1 MLSSKAVI
9 VIVTSHSQKKMTN
22 MKASISFP
30 ELQSI
35 LQEKSNQQISL
46 SYVDSKTV
54 RVTYPLNLGF
64 IKKDI
69 SANLTIIE
77 LTGSDLL
84 VSIDAG
90 FGTDTMLN
98 TILGLLKNKIP
109 EGLIE
114 KRPDKR
120 LMLHLDQI
128 EQVKTV
134 FDAIQV
140 DDIRVLNDGLEVDG
154 GLK

>member
-1 MLSSKAVI
+1 
-9 VIVTSHSQKKMTN
+9 

-35 LQEKSNQQISL
+35 LQEKTEQNIGL
-46 SYVDSKTV
+46 AFVDDKTV
-54 RVTYPLNLGF
+54 KVTYPINLGF
-64 IKKDI
+64 MKKDI
-69 SANLTIIE
+69 SANLSILE
-77 LTGSDLL
+77 MVGSDLL
-84 VSIDAG
+84 VKLDAG
-90 FGTDTMLN
+90 MG
-98 TILGLLKNKIP
+98 

-114 KRPDKR
+114 KRPDR
-120 LMLHLDQI
+120 QLLLHLGQI

-140 DDIRVLNDGLEVDG
+140 DDVHVLDNGLEVEG

>member
-1 MLSSKAVI
+1 
-9 VIVTSHSQKKMTN
+9 

-30 ELQSI
+30 ELQTI
-35 LQEKSNQQISL
+35 LQEKTEQNFSFAFIDNKS
-46 SYVDSKTV
+46 V
-54 RVTYPLNLGF
+54 RVTYPLDLGF
-64 IKKDI
+64 MKKDI
-69 SANLTIIE
+69 SANLSI
-77 LTGSDLL
+77 LDMRGSDLL

-90 FGTDTMLN
+90 FATDTLLS
-98 TILGLLKNKIP
+98 TVLGIFKNKIP

-114 KRPDKR
+114 KRPDKQ
-120 LMLHLDQI
+120 LLLHLGQI

-140 DDIRVLNDGLEVDG
+140 NDIHVLNDGLEVEG

>member
-1 MLSSKAVI
+1 
-9 VIVTSHSQKKMTN
+9 

-35 LQEKSNQQISL
+35 LQEKTEQNIGL
-46 SYVDSKTV
+46 AFVDDKTV
-54 RVTYPLNLGF
+54 KVTYPINLGF
-64 IKKDI
+64 MKKDI
-69 SANLTIIE
+69 SANLSILE
-77 LTGSDLL
+77 MVGSDLL
-84 VSIDAG
+84 VKLDAG
-90 FGTDTMLN
+90 MGTDTLMSTVLS
-98 TILGLLKNKIP
+98 LLHNKLP

-114 KRPDKR
+114 KCPDR
-120 LMLHLDQI
+120 QLLLHLGQI

-140 DDIRVLNDGLEVDG
+140 DDIHVLDNGLEVEG

>member
-1 MLSSKAVI
+1 
-9 VIVTSHSQKKMTN
+9 

-35 LQEKSNQQISL
+35 LQEKTEQNISFAFA
-46 SYVDSKTV
+46 DPKTI
-54 RVTYPLNLGF
+54 RVTYPLDLGF
-64 IKKDI
+64 MKKDI
-69 SANLTIIE
+69 SANLSI
-77 LTGSDLL
+77 LDMQGSDLL

-90 FGTDTMLN
+90 FATDTLLN
-98 TILGLLKNKIP
+98 TVLGIFKKKIP

-114 KRPDKR
+114 KLPDR
-120 LMLHLDQI
+120 QLMLHLGQI
-128 EQVKTV
+128 EEVKSV

-140 DDIRVLNDGLEVDG
+140 DDIHVLNDGLEVEG

>member
-1 MLSSKAVI
+1 
-9 VIVTSHSQKKMTN
+9 

-35 LQEKSNQQISL
+35 LQEKIGQSIDFSF
-46 SYVDSKTV
+46 VDEKTIK
-54 RVTYPLNLGF
+54 VTYPLNLGI

-69 SANLTIIE
+69 SADLTILE
-77 LTGSDLL
+77 MVGSDLL
-84 VSIDAG
+84 VKLDAG
-90 FGTDTMLN
+90 MGTDTLMN
-98 TILGLLKNKIP
+98 TVLSILHNKIP

-114 KRPDKR
+114 KRPDR
-120 LMLHLDQI
+120 QLMLHLGSI
-128 EQVKTV
+128 EQAKTV

-140 DDIRVLNDGLEVDG
+140 DDIHVLNEGLEVEG

>member
-1 MLSSKAVI
+1 
-9 VIVTSHSQKKMTN
+9 

-30 ELQSI
+30 ELQNI
-35 LQEKSNQQISL
+35 LKEKTEQNIGFAF
-46 SYVDSKTV
+46 VDDKTV
-54 RVTYPLNLGF
+54 KVTYPLNLGI

-69 SANLTIIE
+69 SADLTILEIV
-77 LTGSDLL
+77 GSDLL
-84 VSIDAG
+84 VKLDAG
-90 FGTDTMLN
+90 MGTDTLMNTALSMLH
-98 TILGLLKNKIP
+98 NKLP

-114 KRPDKR
+114 KRPDR
-120 LMLHLDQI
+120 QLMLHLGSI

-140 DDIRVLNDGLEVDG
+140 DDIHVLTEGLEVEG

>member
-1 MLSSKAVI
+1 
-9 VIVTSHSQKKMTN
+9 

-30 ELQSI
+30 ELQTI
-35 LQEKSNQQISL
+35 LQEKTEQNISFAF
-46 SYVDSKTV
+46 VDPKTI
-54 RVTYPLNLGF
+54 RVTYPLNLG
-64 IKKDI
+64 IMKKDI
-69 SANLTIIE
+69 SANLTILE
-77 LTGSDLL
+77 MVGSDLL
-84 VSIDAG
+84 VSVDAG
-90 FGTDTMLN
+90 FATDTLLN
-98 TILGLLKNKIP
+98 TVLSIFKNKLP

-114 KRPDKR
+114 KRPQGQ

-140 DDIRVLNDGLEVDG
+140 DDIHVLNSGLEVEG

>member
-1 MLSSKAVI
+1 
-9 VIVTSHSQKKMTN
+9 

-35 LQEKSNQQISL
+35 LQEKTEQNISFAF
-46 SYVDSKTV
+46 VDDKTIK
-54 RVTYPLNLGF
+54 VTYPLNLGL

-69 SANLTIIE
+69 SADLTILE
-77 LTGSDLL
+77 MVGSDLL
-84 VSIDAG
+84 VRLDAG
-90 FGTDTMLN
+90 FGTDTVLN
-98 TILGLLKNKIP
+98 TVLGILKNKIP

-114 KRPDKR
+114 KRPDR
-120 LMLHLDQI
+120 QLMLHLDQI

-134 FDAIQV
+134 FDAIKV
-140 DDIRVLNDGLEVDG
+140 DDIHVLTEGLEVEG

>member
-1 MLSSKAVI
+1 
-9 VIVTSHSQKKMTN
+9 

>member
-1 MLSSKAVI
+1 
-9 VIVTSHSQKKMTN
+9 
-22 MKASISFP
+22 MKASITFP

-35 LQEKSNQQISL
+35 LQEKTNQQISF
-46 SYVDSKTV
+46 STVDSKTV

-64 IKKDI
+64 VKKDI

-77 LTGSDLL
+77 LIGSDLL

-98 TILGLLKNKIP
+98 TVLGLLKNKIP

-120 LMLHLDQI
+120 LMLHLGQI

-134 FDAIQV
+134 FEAIQV
-140 DDIRVLNDGLEVDG
+140 NDISVLANGLEVDG
-154 GLK
+154 GLR

>member
-1 MLSSKAVI
+1 
-9 VIVTSHSQKKMTN
+9 
-22 MKASISFP
+22 MKASITFP

-35 LQEKSNQQISL
+35 LQEKTTQQISF
-46 SYVDSKTV
+46 STVDSKTV

-64 IKKDI
+64 VKKDI

-77 LTGSDLL
+77 LIGSDLL

-98 TILGLLKNKIP
+98 TVLGLLKNKIP

-120 LMLHLDQI
+120 LMLHLGQI

-134 FDAIQV
+134 FEAIQV
-140 DDIRVLNDGLEVDG
+140 NDISVLANGLEVDG

>member
-1 MLSSKAVI
+1 
-9 VIVTSHSQKKMTN
+9 

-30 ELQSI
+30 ELQNI
-35 LQEKSNQQISL
+35 LQEKTEQNIGFAF
-46 SYVDSKTV
+46 VDDKTV
-54 RVTYPLNLGF
+54 KVTYPLNLGI

-69 SANLTIIE
+69 SADLTILEIA
-77 LTGSDLL
+77 GSDLL
-84 VSIDAG
+84 VKLDAG
-90 FGTDTMLN
+90 MGTDTLMN
-98 TILGLLKNKIP
+98 TVLSLLHKKIP

-114 KRPDKR
+114 KRPDR
-120 LMLHLDQI
+120 QLMLHLGSI

-140 DDIRVLNDGLEVDG
+140 DDIHVLTEGLEVEG

>member
-1 MLSSKAVI
+1 
-9 VIVTSHSQKKMTN
+9 
-22 MKASISFP
+22 MKASITFP

-35 LQEKSNQQISL
+35 LQEKTNQQISF
-46 SYVDSKTV
+46 STVDSKTV
-54 RVTYPLNLGF
+54 RVIYPLNLGF
-64 IKKDI
+64 VKKDI

-77 LTGSDLL
+77 LIGSDLL

-98 TILGLLKNKIP
+98 TVLGLLKNKIP

-120 LMLHLDQI
+120 LMLHLGQI

-134 FDAIQV
+134 FEAIQV
-140 DDIRVLNDGLEVDG
+140 NDISVLANGLEVDG

>member
-1 MLSSKAVI
+1 
-9 VIVTSHSQKKMTN
+9 

-35 LQEKSNQQISL
+35 LQEKTEQNISFAFA
-46 SYVDSKTV
+46 DPKTV
-54 RVTYPLNLGF
+54 RIIYPLDLG
-64 IKKDI
+64 IMKKDI
-69 SANLTIIE
+69 SANLSIIDME
-77 LTGSDLL
+77 GSDLL

-90 FGTDTMLN
+90 FATDTLL
-98 TILGLLKNKIP
+98 TTVLGIFKKKIP

-114 KRPDKR
+114 KRPDR
-120 LMLHLDQI
+120 QLMLHLGQI

-140 DDIRVLNDGLEVDG
+140 DDIHVLTDGLEVEG

>member
-1 MLSSKAVI
+1 
-9 VIVTSHSQKKMTN
+9 
-22 MKASISFP
+22 MKASITFP

-35 LQEKSNQQISL
+35 LQEKTNQQISF
-46 SYVDSKTV
+46 STVDSKTV

-64 IKKDI
+64 VKKDI

-77 LTGSDLL
+77 LIGSDLL

-98 TILGLLKNKIP
+98 TVLGLLKNKIP

-120 LMLHLDQI
+120 LMLHLGQI
-128 EQVKTV
+128 EQVKTQITL
-134 FDAIQV
+134 FDFMTDEDRAKHAPKKST
-140 DDIRVLNDGLEVDG
+140 DWKWTAD
-154 GLK
+154 

>member
-1 MLSSKAVI
+1 
-9 VIVTSHSQKKMTN
+9 

-35 LQEKSNQQISL
+35 LRQKTEQNFSFAFIDDKSI
-46 SYVDSKTV
+46 
-54 RVTYPLNLGF
+54 RVTYPLDLGF
-64 IKKDI
+64 MKKDI
-69 SANLTIIE
+69 SANLSILNME
-77 LTGSDLL
+77 GSDLL

-90 FGTDTMLN
+90 FATDTLLSA
-98 TILGLLKNKIP
+98 ILGIFKNKIP

-114 KRPDKR
+114 KRPDKQ
-120 LMLHLDQI
+120 LLLHLGQI

-140 DDIRVLNDGLEVDG
+140 NDIHVLNDGLEVEG

>member
-1 MLSSKAVI
+1 
-9 VIVTSHSQKKMTN
+9 

-35 LQEKSNQQISL
+35 LQEKADQNISF
-46 SYVDSKTV
+46 SFVDKKTM
-54 RVTYPLNLGF
+54 RVTYPLNLG
-64 IKKDI
+64 IVKKDI
-69 SANLTIIE
+69 SANLTI
-77 LTGSDLL
+77 LTLLGSNLL
-84 VSIDAG
+84 VGVDAG
-90 FGTDTMLN
+90 FGTDTALT
-98 TILGLLKNKIP
+98 TILSLLKNKIP

-120 LMLHLDQI
+120 LMLHLGQI

-134 FDAIQV
+134 FETVQV
-140 DDIRVLNDGLEVDG
+140 NDIHVLTDGLEVEG

>member
-1 MLSSKAVI
+1 
-9 VIVTSHSQKKMTN
+9 

-35 LQEKSNQQISL
+35 MQEKTEQNISFAFA
-46 SYVDSKTV
+46 DPKTI
-54 RVTYPLNLGF
+54 RVTYPLDLGF
-64 IKKDI
+64 MKKDI
-69 SANLTIIE
+69 SANLSI
-77 LTGSDLL
+77 LDMQGSDLL

-90 FGTDTMLN
+90 FATDTLLS
-98 TILGLLKNKIP
+98 TVLGIFKKKIP

-114 KRPDKR
+114 KLPDR
-120 LMLHLDQI
+120 QLMLHLGQI
-128 EQVKTV
+128 EEVKSV

-140 DDIRVLNDGLEVDG
+140 DDIHVLNDGLEVEG

>member
-1 MLSSKAVI
+1 
-9 VIVTSHSQKKMTN
+9 
-22 MKASISFP
+22 MKASITFP

-35 LQEKSNQQISL
+35 LQEKTNQQISF
-46 SYVDSKTV
+46 SSVDSKTI

-64 IKKDI
+64 VKKDI

-77 LTGSDLL
+77 LIGSDLL

-98 TILGLLKNKIP
+98 TVLGLLKNKIP

-120 LMLHLDQI
+120 LMLHLGQI
-128 EQVKTV
+128 EQMSTV
-134 FDAIQV
+134 FEAIQV
-140 DDIRVLNDGLEVDG
+140 NDINVLANGLEVDG

>member
-1 MLSSKAVI
+1 
-9 VIVTSHSQKKMTN
+9 

-30 ELQSI
+30 ELQNI
-35 LQEKSNQQISL
+35 LQEKIEQNIGFSF
-46 SYVDSKTV
+46 VDNKTV
-54 RVTYPLNLGF
+54 KVTYPLNFGI

-69 SANLTIIE
+69 SADLTILE
-77 LTGSDLL
+77 MVGSDLL
-84 VSIDAG
+84 VKLDAG
-90 FGTDTMLN
+90 MGTDTFMSTVLS
-98 TILGLLKNKIP
+98 LLHNKIP

-114 KRPDKR
+114 KRPDR
-120 LMLHLDQI
+120 QLMLHLGSI

-140 DDIRVLNDGLEVDG
+140 DDIHVLTEGLEVEG

>member
-1 MLSSKAVI
+1 
-9 VIVTSHSQKKMTN
+9 

-30 ELQSI
+30 ELQTI
-35 LQEKSNQQISL
+35 LQAKTEQNFSFAFIDDKSI
-46 SYVDSKTV
+46 
-54 RVTYPLNLGF
+54 RVTYPLDLG
-64 IKKDI
+64 IMKKDI
-69 SANLTIIE
+69 SANLSILE
-77 LTGSDLL
+77 MKGSDLL

-90 FGTDTMLN
+90 FATDTLLS
-98 TILGLLKNKIP
+98 TVLGIFKNKIP

-114 KRPDKR
+114 KRPNKQ
-120 LMLHLDQI
+120 LLLHLGQI

-140 DDIRVLNDGLEVDG
+140 NDIHVLNDGLEVEG